1 MCLIKYSWICNNPAS
16 VSKYVSTLSFVI
28 GKISTLLI
36 LSSSFLIFIVSLRVI
51 PESSCNFFLLLYSKS
66 RSPKLNQFDLL
77 LLTILN
83 VSFLIP
89 HPLSLSIIPDI
100 QYNTESTSG
109 LTLTSY
115 ISISSEVLTTNF
127 KIYSDLK
134 L

>member
-1 MCLIKYSWICNNPAS
+1 MPGLILCLIKYSWICNNPAS

-109 LTLTSY
+109 LTLTS
-115 ISISSEVLTTNF
+115 
-127 KIYSDLK
+127 
-134 L
+134 